1 MIRRRTRRRLYG
13 LAIVALLASVA
24 VEVTA
29 AEAPARAI
37 PSRCDGIV
45 TLAQEAGPRKRE
57 RAWNRHY
64 RAGFEAI
71 EKQDLDLAEHELCDA
86 LVAARSFE
94 ARDWR
99 FAETLDELGLVSYQ
113 RGDYE
118 ASAAAQGA
126 AVAEMLI
133 AKGPAAP
140 EVALYASRLAL
151 PLGQL
156 EKGDLAR
163 EIQEAPHRALQQGW
177 VPLDAALADRLD
189 WVVAEYLRLE
199 NMDAAREVGELI
211 DSLAPDLT
219 PDAVT
224 RERR

>member
-1 MIRRRTRRRLYG
+1 MRIH
-13 LAIVALLASVA
+13 LLAATVLVSLA
-24 VEVTA
+24 SA
-29 AEAPARAI
+29 SLADEAPVRPI
-37 PSRCDGIV
+37 PPRCEDIASPDVV
-45 TLAQEAGPRKRE
+45 TGPRKRE

-64 RAGFEAI
+64 RTGFEAI
-71 EKQDLDLAEHELCDA
+71 EKGDLDLAEQELCDA

-99 FAETLDELGLVSYQ
+99 FAETLDELGLVAYQ

-126 AVAEMLI
+126 AVVEMLL

-140 EVALYASRLAL
+140 EVELYASRLAL
-151 PLGQL
+151 PLAKL
-156 EKGDLAR
+156 EKSTLAAS
-163 EIQEAPHRALQQGW
+163 IQEAPHRALEQGF
-177 VPLDAALADRLD
+177 VPLDARLADRLD

-211 DSLAPDLT
+211 ESLEA
-219 PDAVT
+219 
-224 RERR
+224 R